1 MKNLTFALLTGIV
14 VCLSCGKKGTELEQ
28 KVFETNSTCCNP
40 GPCNTPIAF
49 KNITGKLKLSF
60 EGDHLYTDIIVPDS
74 LFKITDKQLPL
85 FRYWGA
91 QFYICNMP
99 QQILNS
105 TRQRSVKFDGKFIYL
120 DIPTNTGGQIPQT
133 SGYPVEITRIELLD

>member
-14 VCLSCGKKGTELEQ
+14 VCLSCRKKTTEPEQ
-28 KVFETNSTCCNP
+28 KVFEINSTCCNP

-49 KNITGKLKLSF
+49 KNITGKLLLF
-60 EGDHLYTDIIVPDS
+60 EGQLSTDIIVPDS
-74 LFKITDKQLPL
+74 LFKITDEQLPL
-85 FRYWGA
+85 FKYWGA
-91 QFYICNMP
+91 GLYICNMP